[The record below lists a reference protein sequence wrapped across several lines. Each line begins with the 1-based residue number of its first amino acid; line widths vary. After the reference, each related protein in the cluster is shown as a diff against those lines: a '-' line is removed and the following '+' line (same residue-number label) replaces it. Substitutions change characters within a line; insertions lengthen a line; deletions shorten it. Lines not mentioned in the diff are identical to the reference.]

1 VLKHATNHT
10 QTRCTQAKKMIA
22 FLHTSSIHIDT
33 FEKLVRKFDKNIEIK
48 HFVNEKL
55 LESAL
60 INGETDVVSFKKEIE
75 LIKKENPSLL
85 ICTCSTYGEECDN
98 DSSIY
103 RIDKP
108 IVEYIVQNFKKIGLV
123 YTANSTKKVSENLLL
138 KISSELNKQIEI
150 SNCDCS
156 EFWSYFE
163 KKDFSGYEKGIAK
176 KIELLESK
184 VDVIFL
190 AQASMEGAKK
200 YLKQMKKEV
209 LSSPEFGIN
218 ELINK
223 HKASVQHRI

>member
-1 VLKHATNHT
+1 
-10 QTRCTQAKKMIA
+10 MIA
-22 FLHTSSIHIDT
+22 FLHTSEVHIDR
-33 FEKLVRKFDKNIEIK
+33 FEKLVRKYDSNATVK

-55 LESAL
+55 LETAL
-60 INGETDVVSFKKEIE
+60 SNGKTDVKSFRSEIE
-75 LIKKENPSLL
+75 LIKRERPSII

-98 DSSIY
+98 DYHIH

-138 KISSELNKQIEI
+138 KVSSELNKQIEI
-150 SNCDCS
+150 LNCDCS

-163 KKDFSGYEKGIAK
+163 KKDFRGYEKGIAK

-200 YLKQMKKEV
+200 YLKQIKKEV
-209 LSSPEFGIN
+209 LSSPEFGIS
-218 ELINK
+218 ELIK
-223 HKASVQHRI
+223 KQKASTQHTI